1 MDERM
6 NGWINILLDND
17 KSLWIMVDR
26 LELIRLEMIRIE

>member
-6 NGWINILLDND
+6 NGRINILLDND

>member
-1 MDERM
+1 MDEPM
-6 NGWINILLDND
+6 NGWINILIDND